1 MSFLS
6 GRVAA
11 GLGLAWLSQQP
22 PSIFL
27 PGWTWIPLSIHKWSG
42 STSSTCWV
50 CVLLWLRL
58 QMNSDVVIHGIWI
71 GPSHLEVKGHRAK
84 LLLHL
89 PTILTTSVRINF
101 FIKGQNLPFGE
112 YCCFVLVF
120 LTFVKLYC
128 FSNHVNT
135 NNAADFCQ
143 INWNRFSVR
152 TIQNK
157 PKTHHQTPMT
167 CTYTI

>member
-58 QMNSDVVIHGIWI
+58 QMNSDVVIHRDGVWI
-71 GPSHLEVKGHRAK
+71 RPSHLEVKGHRAK

-101 FIKGQNLPFGE
+101 FIKGQNLPVGE

-143 INWNRFSVR
+143 INWNRFSIR
-152 TIQNK
+152 TIK
-157 PKTHHQTPMT
+157 
-167 CTYTI
+167 